1 MGVGENEIEST
12 EPLQISCSP
21 TQLDLESSVL
31 SFNDTTSDAKGGLHR
46 EIIAPNSDIIIY
58 DLNTGLPAKQI
69 IRGHGYQAIVS
80 LGEPLY
86 SGFDM
91 VVDSCSAGDNKDTE
105 VIIDNNEVVES
116 LDGIARISSELT
128 GGADEANKNFA
139 FDFTG
144 FTRKGSHQMRIAC
157 QVTIVPVRS
166 NKDDNQDA
174 IPTESSNKIASEM
187 FARFDSDTSDSI
199 SIKELWFYHDNMT
212 KEQATNTI
220 MSVDT
225 DFDYELNFDEF
236 LKAFGFD
243 YTAPVVSTQVD
254 STTARPN
261 EDAHSISPIEIF
273 DHFDTDNSGN
283 ITAEELWTNV
293 PDEDKM
299 TKNEAMMAVAMSDMD
314 GDNVLDF
321 DEFSTALKSW
331 LTEPE
336 KDEPNYDLVDVKK
349 ATQLFV
355 GMDTD
360 KSGKISAQELLAS
373 APPEAK
379 ATMDIAILR
388 VKAVDQDGD
397 NEISFDEFLASMSF

>member
-1 MGVGENEIEST
+1 MTPTKTLLS
-12 EPLQISCSP
+12 ISPVSREKAHIKVRFGKVIG
-21 TQLDLESSVL
+21 TSQSLLFSV
-31 SFNDTTSDAKGGLHR
+31 
-46 EIIAPNSDIIIY
+46 
-58 DLNTGLPAKQI
+58 
-69 IRGHGYQAIVS
+69 
-80 LGEPLY
+80 
-86 SGFDM
+86 
-91 VVDSCSAGDNKDTE
+91 
-105 VIIDNNEVVES
+105 
-116 LDGIARISSELT
+116 
-128 GGADEANKNFA
+128 
-139 FDFTG
+139 
-144 FTRKGSHQMRIAC
+144 RIAC

-166 NKDDNQDA
+166 NQDDNQDA

-187 FARFDSDTSDSI
+187 FARFDTDTSDSI
-199 SIKELWFYHDNMT
+199 SIKELWYNHDNMT

-236 LKAFGFD
+236 RAAFKFD
-243 YTAPVVSTQVD
+243 YTVPVISTQED
-254 STTARPN
+254 TTTARPV

-273 DHFDTDNSGN
+273 AHFDTDNSGN

-321 DEFSTALKSW
+321 EEFSTALKSW
-331 LTEPE
+331 LTVPE

-379 ATMDIAILR
+379 ATIDIAILR